1 MTEFEKILEECLRE
15 VEQGHSSIDECL
27 TRYPNYA
34 QELEPVLL
42 TSEYLQHGSQ
52 ARPSAAF
59 KGRVR
64 SKLVQQMYARP
75 RKPARPGFIF
85 MRLVGSLAA
94 VILALLVAGTAYAQ
108 GVLPGNALY
117 PWKLVSENAWRTV
130 SSDPV
135 ETDLAIAERRMDELI
150 AVRNDSVLYA
160 QALQAYLEVAT
171 RLKSEIEAGNEER
184 ILTALDAQVEEL
196 NQSGVAL
203 PSIDQSVL
211 PPVDEPTLMPVSSPT
226 ATPLPSLITPAVN
239 PTELPNI
246 VPTVQ
251 VPAEIVPS
259 TQVVP
264 KIVPTLE
271 IPPPIP

>member
-15 VEQGHSSIDECL
+15 VEQGHSNIDQCL
-27 TRYPNYA
+27 RRYPKYA
-34 QELEPVLL
+34 QQLEPVLL
-42 TSEYLQHGSQ
+42 TSAYLQHGSE

-64 SKLVQQMYARP
+64 SKLIRQMYARP
-75 RKPARPGFIF
+75 RKPARPGFMF

-94 VILALLVAGTAYAQ
+94 MILALLIAGTAYAQ
-108 GVLPGNALY
+108 GVLPGSTFY
-117 PWKLVSENAWRTV
+117 PWKLASENAWRTV
-130 SSDPV
+130 SSNPA
-135 ETDLAIAERRMDELI
+135 ETDLAIAQRRLDELI

-160 QALQAYLEVAT
+160 QALQAYLEVSA
-171 RLKSEIEAGNEER
+171 RLKSEIDTGNEAR

-196 NQSGVAL
+196 NQSGIAL
-203 PSIDQSVL
+203 PSIDQSVV
-211 PPVDEPTLMPVSSPT
+211 PPADEPTLIPVPSPT
-226 ATPLPSLITPAVN
+226 VTPLPILITPPLN

-246 VPTVQ
+246 VPTIQ
-251 VPAEIVPS
+251 VPSEIGPS

-271 IPPPIP
+271 IPPPIQ